1 MVKIIRLIVLTSC
14 ILFINALVLSA
25 QVRKEPLPLS
35 ELLVMLQTKHNVQF
49 NYAED
54 IIVGILLEPPPENLT
69 LQETL
74 VYLQENTNLSFTVLN
89 GNLIILTPK
98 ESLVLGIG

>member
-14 ILFINALVLSA
+14 TLFINALVLSA
-25 QVRKEPLPLS
+25 QERKDPLPLS

-54 IIVGILLEPPPENLT
+54 IIDGILLEPPPENLT

-74 VYLQENTNLSFTVLN
+74 VYLQESTNLTFTVLN
-89 GNLIILTPK
+89 GNLIVLSPK
-98 ESLVLGIG
+98 ESLVLCGY